1 MLNAMLKKLLFLLAA
16 LVALAGCGKTTNQ
29 NQLTMVPVR
38 VNVQDFS
45 VTVESLAGTKTTA
58 INSYNGIKAV
68 TLAFYNSNNAEVYK
82 STQTRGENGFSNFS
96 LYLPYG
102 SFTMV
107 VIGYAWYDG
116 DEFTLTSPTLAS
128 FTTDSRETFV
138 ATQAVNVTD
147 PTPLELSTT
156 LSRIVA
162 KLQVNSADTRPE
174 GVARIRMGFNAGSKS
189 FNPTT
194 GLATSNTTFTNSVGI
209 SAAVGTSTNSSCY
222 FFLLTDEQTIDVTI
236 DALDSEG
243 EVVYHRVVSDVPFK
257 RNRCTKLTGNVYS
270 VSASAGS
277 FLVDSDWL
285 DEMELSF

>member
-1 MLNAMLKKLLFLLAA
+1 MFKKLLSILAA
-16 LVALAGCGKTTNQ
+16 LVALAGCLKSNNQ

-38 VNVQDFS
+38 VNVHDFYIN
-45 VTVESLAGTKTTA
+45 VESLAGTKTTG

-82 STQTRGENGFSNFS
+82 TTQTRGENGFSDFS

-138 ATQAVNVTD
+138 ATQTVNVTE
-147 PTPLELSTT
+147 PTPLELSAT

-162 KLQVNSADTRPE
+162 QLQVNSTDGRPE

-209 SAAVGTSTNSSCY
+209 SATVGTGTNSRCY
-222 FFLLTDEQTIDVTI
+222 LFLLTDEQTIDVTI

-243 EVVYHRVVSDVPFK
+243 EVVYHRVVSNVPFK

-285 DEMELSF
+285 PETELNF